1 MSCGAERTYHS
12 LLHLNSPEDL
22 DLQQAVVNIKCKH
35 CLWTL
40 SVIRREPAVHADAT
54 SGVTSIELC

>member
-1 MSCGAERTYHS
+1 MSCGADRTYHS

-22 DLQQAVVNIKCKH
+22 DLQQAVVNIRCKH

-40 SVIRREPAVHADAT
+40 FVIRREPAVHADAT
-54 SGVTSIELC
+54 NGVASIEFC